1 MSKKLMIFG
10 GSGFVGGN
18 LTNVARAAGWEVT
31 IADSRPGVNAEWRN
45 VNITDPAAVES
56 AIGAVRPT
64 AVVNV
69 AAIADVDQAE
79 QKRELAYQVNV
90 EGARSIAESCSR
102 HSIPYVFFSSDAV
115 FDGEQNSYS
124 EDDPPSPTNY
134 YGQTKF
140 EAEQAV
146 LAAYPGAV
154 VVRISLVLGYPV
166 ESGNSFFANLE
177 GKLKEGKAILTPTYE
192 IRTPIDVFTL
202 SECVLELAQ
211 NGYAGRIHLGATDSI
226 SRYELS
232 KKLTHAMGFAETLIQ
247 AQEQPEIKPGRAPRH
262 KNGIIKVAKAQQI
275 LHTPLL
281 SSDQTILRAFNERPY
296 LAQGKQP

>member
-18 LTNVARAAGWEVT
+18 MTNVARSAGWEVT
-31 IADSRPGVNAEWRN
+31 IADSRPGLNAEWRN
-45 VNITDPAAVES
+45 VNITDPVAVEAAVE
-56 AIGAVRPT
+56 AVRPT

-69 AAIADVDQAE
+69 AAIADVDLAE
-79 QKRELAYQVNV
+79 QKRDLAYQVNV
-90 EGARSIAESCSR
+90 EGARSIAASCAK
-102 HSIPYVFFSSDAV
+102 HDIPYVFFSSDAV
-115 FDGEQNSYS
+115 FDGEQNSYT
-124 EDDPPSPTNY
+124 EDSSPAPTNY

-146 LAAYPGAV
+146 LAAHPGAV

-166 ESGNSFFANLE
+166 ESGNSFFASLE
-177 GKLKEGKAILTPTYE
+177 GKLKEGKPILTPTYE
-192 IRTPIDVFTL
+192 IRTPIDVITL

-211 NGYAGRIHLGATDSI
+211 NGYAGRIHLGGTDSI
-226 SRYELS
+226 SRYALS
-232 KKLTHAMGFAETLIQ
+232 KKLAHAMGFDEALVQ
-247 AQEQPEIKPGRAPRH
+247 PQEQPENKPGRAPRH

-281 SSDQTILRAFNERPY
+281 SIDQTIQRAFSERP
-296 LAQGKQP
+296 ASRS